1 MGAAGEVGRSGF
13 LVNCDGTNLLLD
25 YGVMFSKKRN
35 DPPLY
40 PLHVKPKDVDAAVIT
55 HAHLDHS
62 GCVPALFNGG
72 NTSVYFFRFNM
83 EWVYWRISPFFSK
96 HNTII

>member
-1 MGAAGEVGRSGF
+1 VKIKVLGAAGEVGRSGF

-40 PLHVKPKDVDAAVIT
+40 PLHVKPKDVD
-55 HAHLDHS
+55 
-62 GCVPALFNGG
+62 
-72 NTSVYFFRFNM
+72 
-83 EWVYWRISPFFSK
+83 E
-96 HNTII
+96 